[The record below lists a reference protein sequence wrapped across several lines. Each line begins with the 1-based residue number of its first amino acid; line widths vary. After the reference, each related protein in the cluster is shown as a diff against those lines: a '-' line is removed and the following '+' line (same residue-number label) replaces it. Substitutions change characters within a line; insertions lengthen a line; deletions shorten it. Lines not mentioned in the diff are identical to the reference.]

1 MPRVRGSRRLRDD
14 LLARRRE
21 LTRLSDDNLASA
33 SARPPSADES
43 DVAQEGETGEVGAR
57 LAELEHREVA
67 QIDRAI
73 ARIDSGLY
81 GSCEVCEGQIPT
93 ARLEALPYATVCVK
107 CQTLLEQSPGFR
119 PRFLDE
125 DRSTSSPAKA
135 KPRPKRK
142 PKTKAKGNVKR
153 KRSAP
158 TAKRG

>member
-1 MPRVRGSRRLRDD
+1 

-21 LTRLSDDNLASA
+21 LTRLSDDHLASA
-33 SARPPSADES
+33 GARPPSADES

-73 ARIDSGLY
+73 TRIDSGLY
-81 GSCEVCEGQIPT
+81 GSCEVCENEIPA
-93 ARLEALPYATVCVK
+93 ARLEALPYATVCVR

-119 PRFLDE
+119 PPARTDDE
-125 DRSTSSPAKA
+125 RASRVPVRKPKA
-135 KPRPKRK
+135 RPKRK
-142 PKTKAKGNVKR
+142 PQSKSRGAVKR